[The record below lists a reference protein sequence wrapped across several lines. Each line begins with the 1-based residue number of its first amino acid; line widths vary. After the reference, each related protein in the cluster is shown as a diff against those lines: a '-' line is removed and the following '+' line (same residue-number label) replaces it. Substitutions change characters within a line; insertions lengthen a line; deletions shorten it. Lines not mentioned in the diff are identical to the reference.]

1 MFAVAL
7 AVCPVSAQE
16 GQTWVTSWAASVQG
30 PYPVGNPSA
39 QPDQRF
45 AFPTPTA
52 GANDQTFRLIVR
64 PNLWG
69 RQARLR
75 FSNAFGTKPLTLDG
89 IFIGLQMNAAA
100 IVPGTNQPVR
110 FKAQESVVIP
120 PGEWVWSD
128 PVSLPFASDPDEPSP
143 SRRKLAVS

>member
-1 MFAVAL
+1 MICRASLCAL
-7 AVCPVSAQE
+7 WLALVLVSQPVSAQVD
-16 GQTWVTSWAASVQG
+16 GGLAWKTSWIGSVQG

-45 AFPTPTA
+45 AFPTPAA

-64 PNLWG
+64 PSLWG

-89 IFIGLQMNAAA
+89 VFVGLQMGSAA

-110 FKAQESVVIP
+110 FGDKERVTIP
-120 PGEWVWSD
+120 P
-128 PVSLPFASDPDEPSP
+128 
-143 SRRKLAVS
+143 